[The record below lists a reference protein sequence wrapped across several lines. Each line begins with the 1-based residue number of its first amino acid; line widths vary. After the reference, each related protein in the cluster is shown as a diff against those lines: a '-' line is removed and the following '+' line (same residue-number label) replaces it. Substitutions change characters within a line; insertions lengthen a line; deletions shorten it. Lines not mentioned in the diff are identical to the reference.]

1 MVCRTSK
8 LPNQALDLRA
18 IQQSRDASMTIEELE
33 LRVIKLEE
41 RIAILESL
49 LGRDSGRDSDSMDN
63 STG

>member
-1 MVCRTSK
+1 
-8 LPNQALDLRA
+8 
-18 IQQSRDASMTIEELE
+18 MTIEELE